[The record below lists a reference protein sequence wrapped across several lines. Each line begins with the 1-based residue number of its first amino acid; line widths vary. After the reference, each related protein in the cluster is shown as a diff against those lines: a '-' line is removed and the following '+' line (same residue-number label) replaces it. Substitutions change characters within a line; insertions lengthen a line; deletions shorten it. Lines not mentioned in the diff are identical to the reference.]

1 MTSSYKFIC
10 DEVREERERAWARS
24 KVIILLFS
32 HLENML
38 KDQLFKVIPQYC
50 IAHPYC
56 ARFLRH

>member
-38 KDQLFKVIPQYC
+38 KDQLFK
-50 IAHPYC
+50 ASE
-56 ARFLRH
+56 